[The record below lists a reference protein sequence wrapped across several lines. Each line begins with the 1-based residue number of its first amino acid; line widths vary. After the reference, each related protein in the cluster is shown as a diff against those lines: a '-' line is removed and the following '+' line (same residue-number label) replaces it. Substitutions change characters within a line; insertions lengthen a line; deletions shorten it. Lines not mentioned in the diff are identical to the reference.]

1 MTSTTSAPTPTG
13 VDRRP
18 HEPHPLLKIE
28 NVRKT
33 FDVRSSLLGKKQ
45 SLVAVNDIN
54 LSIPAGN
61 TLGLVGESGSGK
73 STLANMVAG
82 LLGPTSGRV
91 LIDEAPV
98 HDSKGRLA
106 LRGSQGAQIV
116 FQDPYSSLNPRMP
129 VKRLL
134 AEPLQVAPQVPK
146 LEREKR
152 VHELLDQVRL
162 PQSAQEKF
170 PHEFSGGQRQRLVI
184 ARALARRPRLLV
196 CDEPVSSLDVS
207 VQSQVLNLLKDLQE
221 ELGLTYLFIG
231 HGLESVGFM
240 SDEIAV
246 MYLGRIVEHG
256 PAETVLTDPVHPYT
270 EALITSSEATPFSA
284 GGTVEL
290 SGEIPSALTPPS
302 GCVFRTR
309 CPLATDKCSHD
320 VPPLSSRPGGSSAA
334 CHHR

>member
-1 MTSTTSAPTPTG
+1 MTSTTPSPAHPDLVPNET
-13 VDRRP
+13 V
-18 HEPHPLLKIE
+18 PLLKIE

-33 FDVRSSLLGKKQ
+33 FEVRSSLLGKRQ
-45 SLVAVNDIN
+45 DLVAVDDVN
-54 LSIPAGN
+54 LSIMPGQ

-73 STLANMVAG
+73 STLANMVTG
-82 LLGPTSGRV
+82 LLAPTSGRV
-91 LIDEAPV
+91 LIDGEPV
-98 HDSKGRLA
+98 HDPRGSLA
-106 LRGSQGAQIV
+106 LQGEEGAQIV

-134 AEPLQVAPQVPK
+134 AEPLQVAPRVPK
-146 LEREKR
+146 IEREKR
-152 VHELLDQVRL
+152 VHELLDQVGL

-184 ARALARRPRLLV
+184 ARALARQPRLLV
-196 CDEPVSSLDVS
+196 CDEPVSALDVS
-207 VQSQVLNLLKDLQE
+207 VQSQILNLLKDLQQ

-246 MYLGRIVEHG
+246 MYLGRIIEQG
-256 PAETVLTDPVHPYT
+256 KAETVLTDPVHPYT
-270 EALITSSEATPFSA
+270 EALITSSEAVPFSE

-290 SGEIPSALTPPS
+290 RGEIPSPLNPPS

-309 CPLATDKCSHD
+309 CPLATEKCAIEI
-320 VPPLSSRPGGSSAA
+320 PPLSARPGGRVAA